1 MIYMSSNETDG
12 VSQLMAR
19 VDLCQIK
26 NQDLVFSTDELYI
39 LKNLLGRV
47 RDALTV
53 TPSKRMF

>member
-39 LKNLLGRV
+39 LKKIGRAHV
-47 RDALTV
+47 
-53 TPSKRMF
+53 